1 MAEDKKGF
9 ILYADYEE
17 LFDELSDE
25 CAGKLIKHILKYV
38 NDKNPVTDDAIV
50 KVSFIPIKRQLKR
63 DLEKYES
70 KREQWSDA
78 GKRSAES
85 RRLKKEQAL
94 NNAPTDLTNVDS
106 VATDLTVSVNVNDN
120 VNAIRIPTLED
131 FMAWGLSKLEDV
143 SRDALR
149 LKYEA
154 WKVDNWSVT
163 RNGKTEAI
171 LNWKKTLNNTLVH
184 LPKEPKQIN
193 TIDPLVEQAKKLQ
206 EQYGIK

>member
-94 NNAPTDLTNVDS
+94 NNVPTDLTNVDS

-184 LPKEPKQIN
+184 LPKEPKQ
-193 TIDPLVEQAKKLQ
+193 LVKSIEQLQ
-206 EQYGIK
+206 YESAMRQMEANR

>member
-9 ILYADYEE
+9 LLYADYEE
-17 LFDELSDE
+17 LFDELPDE
-25 CAGKLIKHILKYV
+25 IAGKLIKHILKYV
-38 NDKNPVTDDAIV
+38 NDKNPVTEDSLV
-50 KVSFIPIKRQLKR
+50 KISFIPIKRQLKR
-63 DLEKYES
+63 DLEKYEG
-70 KREQWSDA
+70 KREQWSEA
-78 GKRSAES
+78 GKKSAES

-94 NNAPTDLTNVDS
+94 TDLTNVDS

-143 SRDALR
+143 SKDALR

-184 LPKEPKQIN
+184 LPKEPKQ
-193 TIDPLVEQAKKLQ
+193 LVKSIEQLQ
-206 EQYGIK
+206 YENVMRQMELNK